1 MWRFIE
7 IVSPTVVRESV
18 RGSRK
23 NVLLASTH
31 GMAALVRRKFRFI
44 EAERGTGFPPKM
56 TWSAK
61 SKDSQVKAT
70 LKKKLKFE

>member
-1 MWRFIE
+1 
-7 IVSPTVVRESV
+7 
-18 RGSRK
+18 
-23 NVLLASTH
+23 
-31 GMAALVRRKFRFI
+31 MAALVRWKFRFI

-70 LKKKLKFE
+70 LKKKLKFEWQNTKSKWENQVPKQRIGVEIT